1 MLVAEHVTN
10 TVTEVNFASEN
21 INAYTVRHV
30 TDYFIGKRSIVV
42 NMGDCEIYVDEQP
55 QKGLAPRQSTV
66 LRNKIIKA
74 ADLILVLEVQSKVN
88 IGNVILSEN
97 WDSAQSLFG
106 EPLAGIPL
114 WKSPQVEIGETELNP
129 YEILNQCTSQKHKV
143 KFKIKVNIWFATPK
157 TNCAIHNQ
165 HDFIE
170 FHTQIMGIGRMQKF
184 DTNKTETLYQDVI
197 LAEGNTHNIFC
208 DVYNNGYSYNYPW
221 HQYYS
226 DTDCIWMATELH
238 PVPIT
243 N

>member
-10 TVTEVNFASEN
+10 TVTEVNFSSEN
-21 INAYTVRHV
+21 IKAYTVRHV
-30 TDYFIGKRSIVV
+30 TDYLIGKRSIVV
-42 NMGDCEIYVDEQP
+42 NMGDCEIFVDEQP

-66 LRNKIIKA
+66 LKNKIIKA

-88 IGNVILSEN
+88 IGNVILSDGWE
-97 WDSAQSLFG
+97 SAQSLYG
-106 EPLAGIPL
+106 ESLAGIPL
-114 WKSPQVEIGETELNP
+114 WKSPQVEIGEIELNP
-129 YEILNQCTSQKHKV
+129 YEAVDQSSNKNGQV
-143 KFKIKVNIWFATPK
+143 KFKIKVNIWFATEA

-184 DTNKTETLYQDVI
+184 GTSKIGTLYQDVI

-208 DVYNNGYSYNYPW
+208 DVYNKGYSYHYPW

-238 PVPIT
+238 PVPIQT
-243 N
+243 